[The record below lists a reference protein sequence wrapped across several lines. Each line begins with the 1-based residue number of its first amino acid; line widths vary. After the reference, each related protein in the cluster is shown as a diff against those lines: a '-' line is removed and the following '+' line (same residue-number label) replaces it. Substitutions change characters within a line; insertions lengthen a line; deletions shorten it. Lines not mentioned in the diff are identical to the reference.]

1 MSTQKVR
8 KMSKQ
13 PGSFRGRAKGGAL
26 AIVLAALLVMA
37 SACGKSDSSGSSSN
51 VDSAGLKAA
60 EATVAKA
67 SERPTTIPVTVPVG
81 KPIPK
86 GKKLTFV
93 SCGVEACALQGP
105 ILAAGAKSLG
115 WTVDQVATD
124 GSAEK
129 VQGAIDAAIR
139 NGADA
144 VILNAADR
152 DAYSKQIADAKKAGV
167 QFVTCC
173 SLATA
178 GDGLLYNTATDKQNG
193 PIGDYLA
200 AQVVS
205 DSKGKGNALYV
216 NISAFQILKQ
226 VGDTFDAGMKKYCSS
241 CTVDNLDIPLTSLG
255 KDAPDR
261 IISYLRSHPKVNYV
275 ALSVADALGTGL
287 PAALKAAGLG
297 DKVTIVGQGGGTQ
310 NFTDMKAGSIDALV
324 PADLFSYDYLML
336 DALARHWAGVPV
348 NDAGP
353 PYWLITKDTVPKDTS
368 KPFPVVEDY
377 QAQWDKLWGVS

>member
-1 MSTQKVR
+1 
-8 KMSKQ
+8 MSKQ
-13 PGSFRGRAKGGAL
+13 TGSLRGRTKGGAL

-37 SACGKSDSSGSSSN
+37 SACGRSDASSSSKI
-51 VDSAGLKAA
+51 DEAGLKAA

-67 SERPTTIPVTVPVG
+67 SVRPTTIPVTDPVS

-86 GKKLTFV
+86 GKKITFV
-93 SCGVEACALQGP
+93 SCGVEACAMQGP

-139 NGADA
+139 NGSDA
-144 VILNAADR
+144 VILNAADP
-152 DAYSKQIADAKKAGV
+152 DAYAKQIADAKKAGV

-200 AQVVS
+200 AEVVA
-205 DSKGKGNALYV
+205 DSKGKADALYV
-216 NISAFQILKQ
+216 NISAFEILKL
-226 VGDTFDAGMKKYCSS
+226 VGQSFDEGVKKYCEGCS
-241 CTVDNLDIPLTSLG
+241 VDNLDIPLTSLG

-275 ALSVADALGTGL
+275 ALSVSDALGVGL
-287 PAALKAAGLG
+287 PAAIKAAGLG
-297 DKVTIVGQGGGTQ
+297 DKVKIVGQGGGTQ
-310 NFTDMKAGSIDALV
+310 NFTDLKSGAIHALV
-324 PADLFSYDYLML
+324 PGDLFSYDYLML
-336 DALARHWAGVPV
+336 DALARHWAGVPL
-348 NDAGP
+348 NDDGP
-353 PYWLITKDTVPKDTS
+353 PYWLVKKDTVPSDTS
-368 KPFPVVEDY
+368 KPFPVIEDY
-377 QAQWDKLWGVS
+377 QAQYEKLWGVS

>member
-13 PGSFRGRAKGGAL
+13 PGSFRGRTKGGAL
-26 AIVLAALLVMA
+26 AVVLAALLVMA
-37 SACGKSDSSGSSSN
+37 SACGKSDASSSSS
-51 VDSAGLKAA
+51 VDTAGLKAA

-67 SERPTTIPVTVPVG
+67 SERPTTIPVTEPVG

-86 GKKLTFV
+86 GKKITFV
-93 SCGVEACALQGP
+93 SCGVEACAIQGP

-115 WTVDQVATD
+115 WTVNQVATD

-144 VILNAADR
+144 VILNAADK
-152 DAYSKQIADAKKAGV
+152 DAYAKQIADAKKAGV

-200 AQVVS
+200 AEVVAK
-205 DSKGKGNALYV
+205 SKGKANALYV

-226 VGDTFDAGMKKYCSS
+226 VGQTFDTGMKKYCSS
-241 CTVDNLDIPLTSLG
+241 CSVDSLDIPLTSLG

-261 IISYLRSHPKVNYV
+261 IISYLRSHPKVNYI
-275 ALSVADALGTGL
+275 ALSVSDALGAGL

-310 NFTDMKAGSIDALV
+310 NFTDLKAGSIDALV

-353 PYWLITKDTVPKDTS
+353 PYWLVKKNTVPTDTS
-368 KPFPVVEDY
+368 KPFPVIEDY
-377 QAQWDKLWGVS
+377 KAQYEKLWGVS